1 MSTNAAKAL
10 VKLNINSEKVIN
22 NLLELLQ
29 DQDVIASWSAANTLK
44 ELGKK
49 SHDILPTIIQWM
61 EQHQDSEY
69 IGRYIDVLWSLVVD
83 KPSPN
88 DNHQ

>member
-1 MSTNAAKAL
+1 
-10 VKLNINSEKVIN
+10 
-22 NLLELLQ
+22 
-29 DQDVIASWSAANTLK
+29 
-44 ELGKK
+44 LGKK

-88 DNHQ
+88 ENHQ

>member
-1 MSTNAAKAL
+1 MRIRVAIAL
-10 VKLNINSEKVIN
+10 GHLKNSSEKVIN
-22 NLLELLQ
+22 TLLELLQ
-29 DQDVIASWSAANTLK
+29 DQDFIASWTAAYTLK
-44 ELGKK
+44 ALGKK

-69 IGRYIDVLWSLVVD
+69 IGRYIDVLWFLVVD